1 MFGYRVKMSE
11 NEPFKRTKN
20 IIYIYTHLFYLFV
33 HFYLCFYVCFIYI
46 NTCALLICTMFIFF
60 QMMMM
65 MFNGGFEWYQFRAAQ
80 HSHRAAAGASL
91 VEAATGMAALLA
103 AA

>member
-1 MFGYRVKMSE
+1 
-11 NEPFKRTKN
+11 
-20 IIYIYTHLFYLFV
+20 
-33 HFYLCFYVCFIYI
+33 
-46 NTCALLICTMFIFF
+46 MFIFF